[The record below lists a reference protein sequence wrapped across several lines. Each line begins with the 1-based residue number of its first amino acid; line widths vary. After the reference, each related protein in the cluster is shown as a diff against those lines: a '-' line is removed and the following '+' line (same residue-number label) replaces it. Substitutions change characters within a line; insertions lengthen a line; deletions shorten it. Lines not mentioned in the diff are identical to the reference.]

1 MAVYQPPYRITSSI
15 LNRVIE
21 IGELLGRWSVQS
33 EMSSPL
39 LRKENR
45 IRTIQA
51 SLAIEHN
58 SLSIEQVT
66 AIMNGKRVLA
76 PAKDIQEVH
85 NAILAYEKLPD
96 WRSHQLSDLLAAHR
110 LLMMG
115 LIDFPGQLRGN
126 DVGIYRENK
135 LIHMAPPASQI
146 SRLINELLTWLKQ
159 TDIHPLIASSI
170 FHYEFEFI
178 HPFADGNGRMGRLW
192 QTLILSEWRS
202 ELAWLPVETIIHYQ
216 QQAYYQVLRECDKT
230 SDCTVF
236 IDFILEKL
244 AEALKESIDTEQQD
258 TILESEEM
266 SVQMSVQM
274 SEENTQQLNAT
285 AKKILS
291 IIVNHPAITISQLA
305 DDLGVTPRTIE
316 RNIKVLQECG
326 YLIRVGAKKG
336 GYWRVR

>member
-1 MAVYQPPYRITSSI
+1 MAAYQPPYRITPSI

-33 EMSSPL
+33 ETISPL

-66 AIMNGKRVLA
+66 AIMDGKRVLA
-76 PAKDIQEVH
+76 PAKDIQEVR

-96 WRSHQLSDLLAAHR
+96 WRSHRLSDLLAAHR

-115 LIDFPGQLRGN
+115 LIDQPGQLRCS
-126 DVGIYRENK
+126 DVGIYRENQ
-135 LIHMAPPASQI
+135 LVHMAPPASQI
-146 SRLINELLTWLKQ
+146 SRLVSDLLTWLKQ

-202 ELAWLPVETIIHYQ
+202 ELAWLPVETIMHYQ
-216 QQAYYQVLRECDKT
+216 QQAYYQVLRECDHA
-230 SDCTVF
+230 SDCTSF
-236 IDFILEKL
+236 IDFMLEKL
-244 AEALKESIDTEQQD
+244 VRALKESIHTEKPN
-258 TILESEEM
+258 TTSMLVEM
-266 SVQMSVQM
+266 SV
-274 SEENTQQLNAT
+274 ENSQPLNAT
-285 AKKILS
+285 SQKILS
-291 IIVNHPAITISQLA
+291 IIADQPSITISQLA
-305 DDLGVTPRTIE
+305 DDLGVNPRTIE
-316 RNIKVLQECG
+316 RNIKVLQEDG
-326 YLIRVGAKKG
+326 LLIRVGAKKG
-336 GYWRVR
+336 GYWRIR